1 MKFLLD
7 ENLSKKLALFLS
19 QHGHAVLRIRKI
31 NPGINDYLVL
41 ELALAK
47 DSILIT
53 ADKDFGELV
62 FKKKLAHCGV
72 ILLRLQDET
81 PDNTIKAIQ
90 KLMPQFDEIKN
101 HFVVV
106 TEKEGQFQIRINT
119 LPEF

>member
-19 QHGHAVLRIRKI
+19 QMGHAVLRIRKI

-41 ELALAK
+41 ELALTK

-62 FKKKLAHCGV
+62 FKEKLAHYGV
-72 ILLRLQDET
+72 ILLRLQDES
-81 PDNTIKAIQ
+81 PNNTIKAIQ

-101 HFVVV
+101 HFVVIS
-106 TEKEGQFQIRINT
+106 EKEGQFQIRIS
-119 LPEF
+119 PKIF

>member
-7 ENLSKKLALFLS
+7 ENLSKKLAIYFS
-19 QHGHAVLRIRKI
+19 QLGHSVLRIKKI

-41 ELALAK
+41 ELALSK

-62 FKKKLAHCGV
+62 FKEKLAHCGI

-90 KLMPQFDEIKN
+90 KLIPQFDEIKN
-101 HFVVV
+101 HFVVIS
-106 TEKEGQFQIRINT
+106 EKDGMFQIRIN
-119 LPEF
+119 PRIF